1 MSDSDLNVGETS
13 TLTITFSEAVTGF
26 DNTDITAENGTLTA
40 ITSSD
45 GGVTWTATFTPDVAV
60 EDATNVISVSTTL
73 TDLAGNAP
81 LAGATSANYTI
92 DTILPTV
99 DSIVM
104 DDTDLIAGET
114 ATLTITF
121 SEAVTSFDNSDITVE
136 NGTLTAVSSSDGGVT
151 WTGTFTPTDDI
162 EDATNIVTV
171 GSTWTDL
178 DLNSPLAGGT
188 SANYTIDTKEP
199 IISSIVLDDSDL
211 IVGETATVTITFSEA
226 VTNFDNTDL
235 TAENGTLTA
244 IASSDGGVTWTAT
257 FTPTDDVEDSTNV
270 ISVATTLTDLAGN
283 APLAGISTANYAI
296 DTKEPVI
303 SSVVMSDSN
312 LTEGETATLTITFSE
327 AVTNFDNTDLTPE
340 NGTLTAVSSS
350 DGGVTWTATFT
361 PDVGVEDT
369 TNIISVGTAFT
380 DLAGNAPLAGADTAN
395 FSIDTKGPVISSI
408 VMDDT
413 DLIVGE
419 TATVTITFNEAV
431 TNFDNTDI
439 TADNGTLTAIS
450 SSDGGVTWT
459 ATFTPTDDV
468 EDATNVITVGTLL
481 NDLAGNAPLTPR

>member
-1 MSDSDLNVGETS
+1 MAASPGP
-13 TLTITFSEAVTGF
+13 A
-26 DNTDITAENGTLTA
+26 
-40 ITSSD
+40 
-45 GGVTWTATFTPDVAV
+45 
-60 EDATNVISVSTTL
+60 
-73 TDLAGNAP
+73 
-81 LAGATSANYTI
+81 
-92 DTILPTV
+92 
-99 DSIVM
+99 
-104 DDTDLIAGET
+104 
-114 ATLTITF
+114 
-121 SEAVTSFDNSDITVE
+121 
-136 NGTLTAVSSSDGGVT
+136 
-151 WTGTFTPTDDI
+151 TFTPTDDI